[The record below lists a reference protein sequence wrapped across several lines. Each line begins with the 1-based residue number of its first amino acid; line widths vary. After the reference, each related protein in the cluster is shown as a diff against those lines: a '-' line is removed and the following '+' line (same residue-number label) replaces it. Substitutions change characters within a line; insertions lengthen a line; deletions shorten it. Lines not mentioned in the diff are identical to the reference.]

1 MAPAMPEAF
10 PPEVR
15 DRICQHMN
23 QDHGDAL
30 VLYAQTFGA
39 TPAMEAARLVSIDRD
54 GMDLV
59 AQVGDRQLPVRIAF
73 DHPLTGAEDAHY
85 TLIDM
90 LQRARQQQ
98 EASG

>member
-1 MAPAMPEAF
+1 MPEAF

-30 VLYAQTFGA
+30 VLYAQTFGDAPA
-39 TPAMEAARLVSIDRD
+39 TESARLVSIDRN
-54 GMDLV
+54 GMDLA
-59 AQVGDRQLPVRIAF
+59 AQLGDCQVPLRITF
-73 DHPLTGAEDAHY
+73 DHPLEGAEDAHY